1 MANSLRDLIFGGST
15 TRRELAE
22 VITPRW
28 SFEDVI
34 LPPTTRRQL
43 EHALAQIRKHD
54 VLFHDWGLAERHSTG
69 LGLAFNFAG
78 PPGTGKTICAEAV
91 ANALGKKLLV
101 VRYSELESMW
111 AGNTSKNVVSVFR
124 WAEEQD
130 AVLFFDEADAIASRR
145 FSTIGRGYERE
156 ANAVVNVLLR
166 ELEEFSGVVIFAT
179 NMAANFDPAF
189 ERRIRTHILFTMP
202 NVEEREL
209 IWRAQLHA
217 RKTPLAEDVNFRAL
231 AERYDSS
238 GGDIKN
244 AVLKAAQIAISEPGN
259 DREKQIHQRHFE
271 EAIQEVVAGKA
282 VMEQSLGDG
291 AGAEALPY
299 ASGAWEQLSQGQDT
313 LQGEMAL
320 LLERIEEIDGGQREL
335 ATRIEAVAESVEER
349 RSAEQTALATYQ
361 ESTQIALA
369 QVQSEWSQKTRMLL
383 YMMLT
388 ALVVAVAALLL
399 AAVGYMS
406 GGTPVP

>member
-320 LLERIEEIDGGQREL
+320 LLERLEEIDGGQREL

-406 GGTPVP
+406 GGTAP